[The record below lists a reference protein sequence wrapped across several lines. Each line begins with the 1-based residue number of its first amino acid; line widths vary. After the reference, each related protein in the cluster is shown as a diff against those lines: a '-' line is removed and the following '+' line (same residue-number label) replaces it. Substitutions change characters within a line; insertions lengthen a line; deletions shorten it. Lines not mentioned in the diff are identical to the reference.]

1 MAAAPLAIL
10 TRARDG
16 VRRTAVR
23 RQLEAVAA
31 GRSTR
36 VALDFDDQHVDIAGV
51 VEELTAGLPPDDY
64 GIQLLGVAFK
74 NSRAADRVIER
85 LSAKSVR
92 DRVTAARITGAL
104 RIHEATPWLS
114 PLLYARDPAV
124 ADAAARALGRIGGTR
139 SAMALLVA
147 VRRKGLSRRL
157 VAELARGAPD
167 LFVEV
172 ALQDRH
178 RPPVGP
184 ALAIAAGLRRRR
196 TAIAQ
201 LMALVQEGSRRE
213 RVIACRA
220 LGWIGARTAIPV
232 ISEALGDRDWKIKV
246 SAAKALGAL
255 HAISARGDLEPL
267 LVSRNPRVRKSAEQA
282 IRRLERASRPEVVS
296 GA

>member
-1 MAAAPLAIL
+1 MAAVSLAVL

-16 VRRTAVR
+16 ARRAAVR

-31 GRSTR
+31 GRSTH
-36 VALDFDDQHVDIAGV
+36 VVLDLDDQRLDIAGV
-51 VEELTAGLPPDDY
+51 VEQVTASLPPDDY
-64 GIQLLGVAFK
+64 GIQHLVVAFK

-85 LSAKSVR
+85 LSAKGVR

-104 RIHEATPWLS
+104 RIHEATPWLG

-139 SAMALLVA
+139 SASALLLA
-147 VRRKGLSRRL
+147 IRRRGVSRRF
-157 VAELARGAPD
+157 VAELARAAPD

-184 ALAIAAGLRRRR
+184 ALAIAAGLRRRH
-196 TAIAQ
+196 TAIGQ
-201 LMALVQEGSRRE
+201 LMSLVQEGSRRE
-213 RVIACRA
+213 RMIACRA

-232 ISEALGDRDWKIKV
+232 ISEALADRDWKIKV
-246 SAAKALGAL
+246 SAAKALGSL
-255 HAISARGDLEPL
+255 HATSARPDLEAL
-267 LVSRNPRVRKSAEQA
+267 LVNRNPRVRTSAEQA
-282 IRRLERASRPEVVS
+282 LRRLDRARRVEVVH